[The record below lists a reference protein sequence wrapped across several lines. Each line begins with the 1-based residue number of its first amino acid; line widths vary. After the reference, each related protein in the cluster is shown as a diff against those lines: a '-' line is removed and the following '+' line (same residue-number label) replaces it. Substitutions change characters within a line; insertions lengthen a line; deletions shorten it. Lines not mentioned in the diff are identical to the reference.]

1 MMSKIKQKKGKII
14 DELEIMQENRHLNEF
29 LGYS

>member
-1 MMSKIKQKKGKII
+1 MSKLKQKMKKT
-14 DELEIMQENRHLNEF
+14 DCRLEIMQENRHLNEF

>member
-1 MMSKIKQKKGKII
+1 MSKLKQKSKKTI
-14 DELEIMQENRHLNEF
+14 DKQGIMQEIRHLNEF

>member
-1 MMSKIKQKKGKII
+1 MSKIKQKSKKNIG
-14 DELEIMQENRHLNEF
+14 ELKIMQENRHLNEF